1 MLKIKSILVS
11 LLALGAMASCS
22 TNELEGEDTR
32 TGADLDV
39 AYMSLRITLPTQK
52 ASTRAAG
59 TSTEK
64 DPTGNEGKV
73 NSLYVL
79 TFDDEKKLVHHSR
92 MGVVTELKS
101 THLTTPSGNSQGT
114 KEAILVSAN
123 TEYLLVVV
131 NPGTLLKVRLNA
143 LTAGTSYDDIN
154 VAVTQTIADG
164 VSRENL
170 VGEIAAPADG
180 ASGFTM
186 INAGSYNIVKD
197 EWDKGCL
204 LYVKD
209 NVVSV
214 GTTIDGTPIKD
225 EAAAKE
231 AAEQVGKRATLKIER
246 LAAKVEVA
254 VKSSGPDVLPE
265 GATFEFGG
273 WTLDYYNSTFY
284 PFAEKSKTKAT
295 HTAAFYENSFYTTDP
310 NFTDPGHRTGI
321 VLNEVMDRA
330 PLVTWKAKSETLT
343 PVFEYCIENTMA
355 DADQKFGAAT
365 RVVIKGKYAP
375 KDFTLGNDWFSF
387 GGINYKTLVELQT
400 AYSDADVLIKAKATA
415 LEQGGEDPITALA
428 NAKLFYPV
436 ETLLMEVCD
445 NFLGAVNTALSASIA
460 AFADLDQDTHLDN
473 ITDGGEIVKIA
484 KCIKWYQKS
493 LNYYYYEI
501 RHDNTDDEYMYFGKY
516 GVVRNNWYNL
526 TLNKVNGSGTP
537 WYPGGGPED
546 PDPEK
551 PIDEKPGF
559 LAFDIEI
566 APWVYWQTGFEI

>member
-1 MLKIKSILVS
+1 MLKIKSILVL

-64 DPTGNEGKV
+64 DPTGHEGDV
-73 NSLYVL
+73 NSLYVI
-79 TFDDEKKLVHHSR
+79 TFDKDQKLVHHSR
-92 MGVVTELKS
+92 KNPVIVLGSGDLSPQV
-101 THLTTPSGNSQGT
+101 SGNQGT
-114 KEAILVSAN
+114 TEAILVSAS
-123 TEYLLVVV
+123 TKYLLVVV
-131 NPGTLLKVRLNA
+131 NPGTLLETRLKA
-143 LTAGTSYDDIN
+143 LTAGALYNDIN
-154 VAVTQTIADG
+154 MAIVKSLTAGSKPET
-164 VSRENL
+164 L
-170 VGEIAAPADG
+170 VGEIADPADSG
-180 ASGFTM
+180 NGFTM
-186 INAGSYNIVKD
+186 INAGSYDVSG
-197 EWDKGCL
+197 DKWNQGCL
-204 LYVKD
+204 LDVET
-209 NVVSV
+209 NVISV
-214 GTTIDGTPIKD
+214 DGTTIKD

-231 AAEQVGKRATLKIER
+231 EAEKVGNRATLKIER

-254 VKSSGPDVLPE
+254 VSSSLTVLPT
-265 GATFEFGG
+265 GANFEFGG

-321 VLNEVMDRA
+321 VLNEVKDRA

-387 GGINYKTLVELQT
+387 GGINYPTLANLQL
-400 AYSDADVLIKAKATA
+400 AYSTAGTTIKAKADE
-415 LEQGGEDPITALA
+415 LELAGEDPVDALA

-460 AFADLDQDTHLDN
+460 AFADLAQDTHLDN

-493 LNYYYYEI
+493 LNYYYYEV
-501 RHDNTDDEYMYFGKY
+501 RHDNGALGHMEYGKY
-516 GVVRNNWYNL
+516 GVVRNNYYTLRL
-526 TLNKVNGSGTP
+526 TKVNGAGTP
-537 WYPGGGPED
+537 WYPEVEEPE
-546 PDPEK
+546 EE
-551 PIDEKPGF
+551 IDKEGAYLHF
-559 LAFDIEI
+559 EI
-566 APWVYWQTGFEI
+566 NVAPWISWATDFEI

>member
-73 NSLYVL
+73 NSLYVI
-79 TFDDEKKLVHHSR
+79 TFDKDQKLVHHSR
-92 MGVVTELKS
+92 KS
-101 THLTTPSGNSQGT
+101 PVIVLGSGDLSLQSSGNQGT
-114 KEAILVSAN
+114 TDAILVSAS
-123 TEYLLVVV
+123 TKYLLVVV
-131 NPGTLLKVRLNA
+131 NPGTLLETRLKA
-143 LTAGTSYDDIN
+143 LTAGALYTDIN
-154 VAVTQTIADG
+154 KAIVNSLVAGSKPET
-164 VSRENL
+164 L
-170 VGEIAAPADG
+170 VGEIADPADSG
-180 ASGFTM
+180 KGFTM
-186 INAGSYNIVKD
+186 INAGSYDVSG
-197 EWDKGCL
+197 DKWNQGCL
-204 LYVKD
+204 LDVEA
-209 NVVSV
+209 NVISV
-214 GTTIDGTPIKD
+214 DGTTIKD

-231 AAEQVGKRATLKIER
+231 EAEKVGNRATLKIER
-246 LAAKVEVA
+246 LSAKVEVA
-254 VKSSGPDVLPE
+254 VSSALTVLPT
-265 GATFEFGG
+265 GAKFEFGG

-284 PFAEKSKTKAT
+284 PFAEKSTTKAT
-295 HTAAFYENSFYTTDP
+295 HTATFYENSFYTKDP
-310 NFTDPGHRTGI
+310 NFAAPDHITGI
-321 VLNEVMDRA
+321 IKNGLDGRE
-330 PLVTWKAKSETLT
+330 PFVTWKAKSETLT

-387 GGINYKTLVELQT
+387 GGINYPTLTNLQL
-400 AYSDADVLIKAKATA
+400 AYSAADATIKAKVTE
-415 LEQGGEDPITALA
+415 LEQQGEDPVNAQA

-436 ETLLMEVCD
+436 EALFMEACH
-445 NFLGAVNTALSASIA
+445 NFLGAVNTALSASIT

-473 ITDGGEIVKIA
+473 ITDGGEIVKID

-526 TLNKVNGSGTP
+526 TLNKVNGAGTP
-537 WYPGGGPED
+537 WYPGDGPED

>member
-11 LLALGAMASCS
+11 LLALGALASCS

-39 AYMSLRITLPTQK
+39 AYMSLRITLPSQK

-59 TSTEK
+59 TSAEK

-73 NSLYVL
+73 NSLYVI
-79 TFDDEKKLVHHSR
+79 TFDKDQKLVHHSR
-92 MGVVTELKS
+92 KS
-101 THLTTPSGNSQGT
+101 PVIVLGSGDLSLQASGNQGT
-114 KEAILVSAN
+114 TDAILVSAS
-123 TEYLLVVV
+123 TKYLLVVV
-131 NPGTLLKVRLNA
+131 NPGTLLETRLKA
-143 LTAGTSYDDIN
+143 LAAGALYTDIN
-154 VAVTQTIADG
+154 MAIVNSLAAGSKPET
-164 VSRENL
+164 L
-170 VGEIAAPADG
+170 VGEIVDPADG
-180 ASGFTM
+180 GKGFTM
-186 INAGSYNIVKD
+186 INAGSYDVSG
-197 EWDKGCL
+197 DKWNQGCL
-204 LYVKD
+204 LDVEA
-209 NVVSV
+209 NVVTV
-214 GTTIDGTPIKD
+214 DGSTIKD
-225 EAAAKE
+225 EATAKE
-231 AAEQVGKRATLKIER
+231 EAEKTGKRVTLKIER
-246 LAAKVEVA
+246 LSAKVEVA
-254 VKSSGPDVLPE
+254 VKSPGLTVLPE

-284 PFAEKSKTKAT
+284 PFAEKSTTKAT
-295 HTAAFYENSFYTTDP
+295 HTATFYENSFYTTDP
-310 NFTDPGHRTGI
+310 NFADPDHIVGI
-321 VLNEVMDRA
+321 VLNKLDDRE
-330 PLVTWKAKSETLT
+330 PFVTWKKASTTPT

-387 GGINYKTLVELQT
+387 GGINYPTLANLQL
-400 AYSDADVLIKAKATA
+400 AYSTAGATIKAKADE
-415 LEQGGEDPITALA
+415 LELAGEDPVDALA

-445 NFLGAVNTALSASIA
+445 NFLGAVNAALNASIA
-460 AFADLDQDTHLDN
+460 TFADLDQDTHLDN

-546 PDPEK
+546 PEPEK

-566 APWVYWQTGFEI
+566 APWVYWETGFEI

>member
-11 LLALGAMASCS
+11 LLALGALASCS

-52 ASTRAAG
+52 ASTRA
-59 TSTEK
+59 SKEE
-64 DPTGNEGKV
+64 DPSEIESNI
-73 NSLYVL
+73 NSLYVI
-79 TFDDEKKLVHHSR
+79 TFDEDQKLVHHSR
-92 MGVVTELKS
+92 KNPVIVLGSSDLSLQT
-101 THLTTPSGNSQGT
+101 SGNQGT
-114 KEAILVSAN
+114 TEAILVSAS
-123 TEYLLVVV
+123 TKYLLVVV
-131 NPGTLLKVRLNA
+131 NPGTLLETRLKA
-143 LTAGTSYDDIN
+143 LAAGALYTDIN
-154 VAVTQTIADG
+154 MAIVNGLEDDSKPET
-164 VSRENL
+164 L
-170 VGEIAAPADG
+170 VGEIADIANKG
-180 ASGFTM
+180 RFTM
-186 INAGSYNIVKD
+186 INAGSYDVIN
-197 EWDKGCL
+197 DKWNQGCL
-204 LYVKD
+204 LDVEA

-214 GTTIDGTPIKD
+214 DGTTIKD
-225 EAAAKE
+225 EEAAKE
-231 AAEQVGKRATLKIER
+231 AAEKVGKRATLKIER

-254 VKSSGPDVLPE
+254 VKSPGLTVLPE

-295 HTAAFYENSFYTTDP
+295 HTANFYENSFYTTDP
-310 NFTDPGHRTGI
+310 NFKTPDHKAGI
-321 VLNEVMDRA
+321 VLNEVKNRA
-330 PLVTWKAKSETLT
+330 PFVTWKDESTTST

-387 GGINYKTLVELQT
+387 GGINYKTLIELQT
-400 AYSDADVLIKAKATA
+400 AYNDADVLIKAKATA
-415 LEQGGEDPITALA
+415 LQQDGEDSYDVALA
-428 NAKLFYPV
+428 KAKLFYPV
-436 ETLLMEVCD
+436 ETLFMEACD

-460 AFADLDQDTHLDN
+460 TFAGLEQDTHLDN

-546 PDPEK
+546 PEPEK

-566 APWVYWQTGFEI
+566 APWVYWETGFEI

>member
-64 DPTGNEGKV
+64 DPTGHEGDV
-73 NSLYVL
+73 NSLYVI
-79 TFDDEKKLVHHSR
+79 TFDKDQKLVHHSR
-92 MGVVTELKS
+92 KNPVIVLGSGDLSPQV
-101 THLTTPSGNSQGT
+101 SGNQGT
-114 KEAILVSAN
+114 TEAILVSAS
-123 TEYLLVVV
+123 TKYLLVVV
-131 NPGTLLKVRLNA
+131 NPGTLLETRLRA
-143 LTAGTSYDDIN
+143 LTAGALYNDIN
-154 VAVTQTIADG
+154 MAIVKSLTAGSKPET
-164 VSRENL
+164 L
-170 VGEIAAPADG
+170 VGEIADPADSG
-180 ASGFTM
+180 KGFTM
-186 INAGSYNIVKD
+186 INAGSYDVSG
-197 EWDKGCL
+197 DKWNQGCL
-204 LYVKD
+204 LDVET
-209 NVVSV
+209 NVISV
-214 GTTIDGTPIKD
+214 DGTTIKD

-231 AAEQVGKRATLKIER
+231 EAEKVGNRATLKIER

-254 VKSSGPDVLPE
+254 VKSPGLTVLPE

-295 HTAAFYENSFYTTDP
+295 HTAAFYENSFYTKDP
-310 NFTDPGHRTGI
+310 NFATPGHRTGI
-321 VLNEVMDRA
+321 ILNELDDRE
-330 PLVTWKAKSETLT
+330 PFVTWKKASTTPT

-387 GGINYKTLVELQT
+387 GGINYPTLANLQL
-400 AYSDADVLIKAKATA
+400 AYSTAGATIKAKADE
-415 LEQGGEDPITALA
+415 LELAGEDPITALA

-460 AFADLDQDTHLDN
+460 AFADLDQ
-473 ITDGGEIVKIA
+473 
-484 KCIKWYQKS
+484 S
-493 LNYYYYEI
+493 
-501 RHDNTDDEYMYFGKY
+501 
-516 GVVRNNWYNL
+516 
-526 TLNKVNGSGTP
+526 
-537 WYPGGGPED
+537 
-546 PDPEK
+546 
-551 PIDEKPGF
+551 F
-559 LAFDIEI
+559 LS
-566 APWVYWQTGFEI
+566 